1 MCLSD
6 CESDEFSCDDWSRFQ
21 RGTCISI
28 SQKCD
33 GVKQCEIT
41 GKDEEDCSILTDHL
55 GQHPLYKVSSA
66 VGFLHRNYKGKW
78 YPVCFGAN
86 AFALDV
92 CKTEAGPT
100 EMYKSKILLSIKSL
114 C

>member
-100 EMYKSKILLSIKSL
+100 EM
-114 C
+114 